1 MYYYKV
7 IKDDEFIGIG
17 TSQNLR
23 KYQRKHKI
31 LLVCDEKEV
40 QYIQIEDKIYH
51 DKWMIPET
59 VKGLHESASVI
70 EIDKEEYETLK
81 KASDNGEHISLP
93 ESDNINNLIDNDK
106 KEKEIEIDNNDK
118 VTIEY
123 IKDKTIENMKQLS
136 KKATD
141 NLDIVLSDGKTYN
154 FSFTDQEKYQ
164 VGLSAMYAK
173 NAEVLES
180 MGADTRETG
189 SDYILFT
196 DDNGC
201 VCYSR
206 EDIILIGTALQDS
219 ITYHNA
225 YFYSLKKYIQ
235 SISDIK
241 KIKKVSYGMSIPKK
255 YCNDIYLNIISK
267 Q

>member
-7 IKDDEFIGIG
+7 IKDDKFIGIG

-59 VKGLHESASVI
+59 IKGLHESANVI
-70 EIDKEEYETLK
+70 EINKEEYETLK
-81 KASDNGEHISLP
+81 KASDNGETISVP
-93 ESDNINNLIDNDK
+93 KDEIVDNTISDK
-106 KEKEIEIDNNDK
+106 VEIEIDSNDK
-118 VTIEY
+118 ITIEY
-123 IKDKTIENMKQLS
+123 IKDKAIENMKKLS
-136 KKATD
+136 KKAIS
-141 NLDIVLSDGKTYN
+141 NELDVVLSDGKTYH
-154 FSFTDQEKYQ
+154 FSFTEQEQYQ

-189 SDYILFT
+189 CDYVLFT
-196 DDNGC
+196 EKEGC
-201 VCYSR
+201 TYYSR
-206 EDIILIGTALQDS
+206 EDMILIGTALQNHV
-219 ITYHNA
+219 TYHNA
-225 YFYSLKKYIQ
+225 YFDSLKKYIQ

-241 KIKKVSYGMSIPKK
+241 KIEKVSYGMSVPKK
-255 YCNDIYLNIISK
+255 YCNDVYLNIKSK